1 MLTWQQFHELVRFG
15 VTGFFCLALN
25 TGGVMLLTE
34 LIGLHY
40 LLSLALSSMVVM
52 TVGFLINKFWTFR
65 VTETAAP
72 PEFVRYI
79 ATNCTA
85 MLVSLWLCSWLV
97 EDLHVPYSGSV
108 AIAGILCAPL
118 TYLTH
123 RAWTFGLTLLF
134 GEVTSSP

>member
-1 MLTWQQFHELVRFG
+1 MFTWERFQELLRFG
-15 VTGFFCLALN
+15 LTGFLCLALN
-25 TGGVMLLTE
+25 TAGVMLLTE
-34 LIGLHY
+34 VLGLHY
-40 LLSLALSSMVVM
+40 LLSLSVSSAVVM

-65 VTETAAP
+65 AQGTAAP

-97 EDLHVPYSGSV
+97 EDMHVPYSWSV
-108 AIAGILCAPL
+108 AVAGIVCAPA

-123 RAWTFGLTLLF
+123 RGWTFGLMLLH
-134 GEVTSSP
+134 GKAAST